1 MVEYRK
7 SSFALRSHQALGD
20 EWGEW
25 HPNDDRIQRYL
36 FDDEGFLLATE
47 TLEGDTADVMAFAI
61 SGSDMRTHTA
71 EAARMISWRQQRQTQ
86 LLLRSMR
93 PG

>member
-1 MVEYRK
+1 MIEYHK
-7 SSFALRSHQALGD
+7 SSFALRNHEALGD
-20 EWGEW
+20 GWGEW
-25 HPNDDRIQRYL
+25 HANDNRIHRYL

-61 SGSDMRTHTA
+61 SGSDVTTHTA
-71 EAARMISWRQQRQTQ
+71 EAARMISWRQERQAR
-86 LLLRSMR
+86 LLLNSMR